1 MEQLYRGYIKTK
13 GKQPLEP
20 FKNRTDFSSLAD
32 VSEHDYAGV
41 LAKNTILV
49 DVDNFEDSE
58 KIMDIV
64 EDLQL
69 NCRVY
74 ETKRGKHFLF
84 LNNDQQDKN
93 VTHQPAA
100 LGLNIDIKLGSR
112 SSLEIL
118 KNQNIERE
126 IIYDIDQDESYNTV
140 PKWLL
145 PVNTHIDFEAMKNGD
160 GRNQALFNYI
170 LTLQANDFSKD
181 EARECI
187 KLINKYVLEE
197 PLEKRELEVILRDES
212 FNKPVFFKK
221 NKFLFDKF
229 ANFLK
234 SEYHIKRINGVL
246 HTFDSGIYVPGDR
259 LIESK
264 MIKHIPDLTKAK
276 RKEVLE
282 YLEISTMENNK
293 SEDAAYIAFNNGLLN
308 IYTDELIDYTADH
321 IITNKIPW
329 DYDPTAY
336 CELTDHTLDKMAC
349 EDPEI
354 RNLMEEMIG
363 YTFYRRN
370 ELGKAFVLTG
380 EKSNG
385 KSTFLDM
392 IKTMLGNQN
401 VSSLD
406 LGELGERFKT
416 AELFGKLANIG
427 DDIEDDFVKSTGVFK
442 KLVTGDALNVERKGK
457 DPFDFSNYS
466 KLLFSANNIPR
477 LGKGRGAAAI
487 TRRLIIIP
495 FNAKFSKDDPDFRPY
510 IKYDLRQPESI
521 QYLIKIGI
529 EALKRILADEGFS
542 NSKKVDAELEEYEVE
557 NNPMLMFFQ
566 DLQESEYLNQPI
578 KDVYQTYVEYCYRN
592 GLQEVSN
599 IQFGKEIKKRYD
611 LQSVTRRVNGE
622 STRIYR
628 RKNNNGIK

>member
-41 LAKNTILV
+41 LAENTILV
-49 DVDNFEDSE
+49 DVDDFDDSE

-84 LNNDQQDKN
+84 LNNDRQGKN

-100 LGLNIDIKLGSR
+100 VGLNIDIKLGSR

-118 KNQNIERE
+118 KNQNVERE
-126 IIYDIDQDESYNTV
+126 CIYDIDSDESYDTV

-145 PVNTHIDFEAMKNGD
+145 PVNTHIDFEEMKNGD

-187 KLINKYVLEE
+187 TLINKYVLEE
-197 PLEKRELEVILRDES
+197 PLEERELDVILRDDS
-212 FNKPVFFKK
+212 FSKPIFFKK

-246 HTFDSGIYVPGDR
+246 HTFDNGIYVPGDR

-264 MIKHIPDLTKAK
+264 MIKHVPDLTKAK

-336 CELTDHTLDKMAC
+336 YELTDQTLNKMAC
-349 EDPEI
+349 QDPEI

-370 ELGKAFVLTG
+370 ELGKAFMLTG

-392 IKTMLGNQN
+392 IKTMLGAQN

-557 NNPMLMFFQ
+557 NNPMLMFFE
-566 DLQESEYLNQPI
+566 DLQTNEYENQPI
-578 KDVYQTYVEYCYRN
+578 KQVYTTYTEYCVRN
-592 GLQEVSN
+592 GMQPVSN
-599 IQFGKEIKKRYD
+599 IQFGKEIKKHYD

-628 RKNNNGIK
+628 RKNNDE

>member
-41 LAKNTILV
+41 LAENTILV
-49 DVDNFEDSE
+49 DVDDFDDSE

-84 LNNDQQDKN
+84 LNNDRQGKN

-100 LGLNIDIKLGSR
+100 VGLNIDIKLGSR

-118 KNQNIERE
+118 KNQNVERE
-126 IIYDIDQDESYNTV
+126 CIYDIDSDESYDTV

-145 PVNTHIDFEAMKNGD
+145 PVNTHIDFEEMKNGD

-187 KLINKYVLEE
+187 TLINKYVLEE
-197 PLEKRELEVILRDES
+197 PLEERELDVILRDDS
-212 FNKPVFFKK
+212 FSKPIFFKK

-246 HTFDSGIYVPGDR
+246 HTFDNGIYVPGDR

-264 MIKHIPDLTKAK
+264 MIKHVPDLTKAK

-336 CELTDHTLDKMAC
+336 YELTDQTLNKMAC
-349 EDPEI
+349 QDPEI

-370 ELGKAFVLTG
+370 ELGKAFMLTG

-392 IKTMLGNQN
+392 IKTMLGAQN

-521 QYLIKIGI
+521 QYLIRIGI
-529 EALKRILADEGFS
+529 DALKRILADEGFS

-557 NNPMLMFFQ
+557 NNPMLMFFE
-566 DLQESEYLNQPI
+566 DLQTNEYENQPI
-578 KDVYQTYVEYCYRN
+578 KQVYTTYTEYCVRN
-592 GLQEVSN
+592 GMQPVSN
-599 IQFGKEIKKRYD
+599 IQFGKEIKKHYD

-628 RKNNNGIK
+628 RKNNNE

>member
-41 LAKNTILV
+41 LAENTILV
-49 DVDNFEDSE
+49 DVDDFDDSE

-84 LNNDQQDKN
+84 LNNDRQGKN

-100 LGLNIDIKLGSR
+100 VGLNIDIKLGSR

-118 KNQNIERE
+118 KNQNVERE
-126 IIYDIDQDESYNTV
+126 CIYDIDSDESYDTV

-145 PVNTHIDFEAMKNGD
+145 PVNTHIDFEEMKNGD

-187 KLINKYVLEE
+187 TFINKYVLEE
-197 PLEKRELEVILRDES
+197 PLEERELDVILRDDS
-212 FNKPVFFKK
+212 FSKPIFFKK

-246 HTFDSGIYVPGDR
+246 HTFDNGIYVPGDR

-264 MIKHIPDLTKAK
+264 MIKHVPDLTKAK

-336 CELTDHTLDKMAC
+336 YELTDQTLNKMAC
-349 EDPEI
+349 QDPEI

-370 ELGKAFVLTG
+370 ELGKAFMLTG

-392 IKTMLGNQN
+392 IKTMLGAQN

-529 EALKRILADEGFS
+529 NALKRILADEGFS

-557 NNPMLMFFQ
+557 NNPMLMFFE
-566 DLQESEYLNQPI
+566 DLQTNEYENQPI
-578 KDVYQTYVEYCYRN
+578 KQVYTTYTEYCVRN
-592 GLQEVSN
+592 GMQPVSN
-599 IQFGKEIKKRYD
+599 IQFGKEIKKHYD

-628 RKNNNGIK
+628 RKNNDE

>member
-20 FKNRTDFSSLAD
+20 FKNRTDFSSLKE

-41 LAKNTILV
+41 LGENTILV

-84 LNNDQQDKN
+84 LNNDRQGKN
-93 VTHQPAA
+93 VTKQPAA
-100 LGLNIDIKLGSR
+100 IGLNIDIKLGSR

-118 KNQNIERE
+118 KNQGVKRE
-126 IIYDIDQDESYNTV
+126 CIYDIDQDESYDTV

-145 PVNTHIDFEAMKNGD
+145 PVNTHIDFEEMKKGD

-170 LTLQANDFSKD
+170 LTLQANDFSKN

-187 KLINKYVLEE
+187 TLINKYVLEE
-197 PLEKRELEVILRDES
+197 PLEERELDVILRDDS
-212 FNKPVFFKK
+212 FSKPIFFKK

-246 HTFDSGIYVPGDR
+246 HTFDNGIYVPGDR

-264 MIKHIPDLTKAK
+264 MIKHVPDLTKAK

-336 CELTDHTLDKMAC
+336 CELTDQTLNKMAC
-349 EDPEI
+349 QDPEI

-370 ELGKAFVLTG
+370 ELGKAFMLTG

-392 IKTMLGNQN
+392 IKTMLGAQN

-529 EALKRILADEGFS
+529 NALKRILADEGFS

-557 NNPMLMFFQ
+557 NNPMLMFFE
-566 DLQESEYLNQPI
+566 DLQTNEYENQPI
-578 KDVYQTYVEYCYRN
+578 KQVYTTYTEYCVRN
-592 GLQEVSN
+592 GMQPVSN
-599 IQFGKEIKKRYD
+599 IQFGKEIKKHYD

-628 RKNNNGIK
+628 RKNNNE

>member
-41 LAKNTILV
+41 LAENTILV
-49 DVDNFEDSE
+49 DVDDFDDSE

-84 LNNDQQDKN
+84 LNNDRQGKN

-100 LGLNIDIKLGSR
+100 VGLNIDIKLGSR

-118 KNQNIERE
+118 KNQNVERE
-126 IIYDIDQDESYNTV
+126 CIYDIDSDESYDTV

-145 PVNTHIDFEAMKNGD
+145 PVNTHIDFEEMKNGD

-187 KLINKYVLEE
+187 TLINKYVLEE
-197 PLEKRELEVILRDES
+197 PLEERELDVILRDDS
-212 FNKPVFFKK
+212 FSKPIFFKK

-246 HTFDSGIYVPGDR
+246 HTFDNGIYVPGDR

-264 MIKHIPDLTKAK
+264 MIKHVPDLTKAK

-336 CELTDHTLDKMAC
+336 YELTDQTLNKMAC
-349 EDPEI
+349 QDPEI

-370 ELGKAFVLTG
+370 ELGKAFMLTG

-392 IKTMLGNQN
+392 IKTMLGAQN

-495 FNAKFSKDDPDFRPY
+495 FNAKFSKDDSDFRPY

-529 EALKRILADEGFS
+529 NALKRILADEGFS

-557 NNPMLMFFQ
+557 NNPMLMFFE
-566 DLQESEYLNQPI
+566 DLQTNEYENQPI
-578 KDVYQTYVEYCYRN
+578 KQVYTTYTEYCVRN
-592 GLQEVSN
+592 GMQPVSN
-599 IQFGKEIKKRYD
+599 IQFGKEIKKHYD

-628 RKNNNGIK
+628 RKNNDE

>member
-32 VSEHDYAGV
+32 VSKHDYAGV
-41 LAKNTILV
+41 LAENTILV

-282 YLEISTMENNK
+282 YLEISTMENNR

-336 CELTDHTLDKMAC
+336 YELTDHTLNKMAC
-349 EDPEI
+349 EDSEI

-578 KDVYQTYVEYCYRN
+578 KDVYKTYTEYCYRN

-611 LQSVTRRVNGE
+611 LQSVTRRINGE

-628 RKNNNGIK
+628 RKDNGIK

>member
-41 LAKNTILV
+41 LAENTILV
-49 DVDNFEDSE
+49 DVDDFEDSE

-84 LNNDQQDKN
+84 LNNDQQNKN

-100 LGLNIDIKLGSR
+100 VGINIDIKLGSR

-282 YLEISTMENNK
+282 YLEISTMENNR

-336 CELTDHTLDKMAC
+336 YELTDHTLNKMAC
-349 EDPEI
+349 EDSEI

-578 KDVYQTYVEYCYRN
+578 KDVYKTYTEYCYRN

-611 LQSVTRRVNGE
+611 LQSVTRRINGE

-628 RKNNNGIK
+628 RKDNGIK